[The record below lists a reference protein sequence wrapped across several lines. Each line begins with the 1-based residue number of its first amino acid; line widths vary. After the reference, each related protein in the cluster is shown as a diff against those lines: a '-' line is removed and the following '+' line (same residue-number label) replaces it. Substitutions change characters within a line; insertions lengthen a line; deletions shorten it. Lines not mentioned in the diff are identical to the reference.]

1 MDEEELTT
9 PMYKKL
15 LALLALLLLITAA
28 IIWHHRIKED
38 FWPLDNSHVGP
49 NLVAAVVQ
57 GAIVL
62 LIAALIWPPTRRRM
76 HRFAD
81 LKLSGVHKRLG
92 TLEDNHNESVAQRK
106 ELHAE
111 SAKEREMLD
120 AKLNHIIEHHPQIPS
135 FDAAAAQPPK
145 NASTKKRAAVKRA
158 PAKRTATTKKTP
170 S

>member
-81 LKLSGVHKRLG
+81 LKLSGVHRRLG
-92 TLEDNHNESVAQRK
+92 TLEDNHNESVAQRID
-106 ELHAE
+106 LHAD
-111 SAKEREMLD
+111 SVKNQTVLD
-120 AKLNHIIEHHPQIPS
+120 AKLNHIIEYHPDIPS
-135 FDAAAAQPPK
+135 FEPATPQPRK
-145 NASTKKRAAVKRA
+145 TASTKKNVATKKV
-158 PAKRTATTKKTP
+158 PAKSTATVKKTT